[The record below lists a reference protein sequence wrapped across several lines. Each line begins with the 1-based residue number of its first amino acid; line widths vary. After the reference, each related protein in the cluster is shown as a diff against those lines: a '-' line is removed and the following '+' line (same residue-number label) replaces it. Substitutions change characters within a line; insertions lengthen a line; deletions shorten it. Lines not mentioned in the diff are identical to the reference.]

1 MPASNRTLVAI
12 SRQVGAGGAYVG
24 QAVARQLGIRYV
36 DREILQEA
44 AKILGRDD
52 RDLEDMEERVTSLWS
67 RMAGVLAWGAP
78 EAAYVPPPMPSLQE
92 DDVFTVEA
100 GIIRGIAARED
111 AVFVGRAATW
121 VLRDQPDLVSVF
133 LHAAES
139 VRVERVITTYALG
152 DARAARE
159 LVRRSDGAR
168 GRFLQSVS
176 GRSWLDV
183 THYHLAVD
191 TGKVSLDETAELV
204 TRLVVSRRG

>member
-52 RDLEDMEERVTSLWS
+52 RDLEDLEERVTSLWS

-78 EAAYVPPPMPSLQE
+78 EVAYVPPPMPSLQE
-92 DDVFTVEA
+92 DDVFIVEA

-139 VRVERVITTYALG
+139 ARVERVMTAYALG
-152 DARAARE
+152 DVQAARE

-176 GRSWLDV
+176 GGSWLDV
-183 THYHLAVD
+183 THYQLAVD